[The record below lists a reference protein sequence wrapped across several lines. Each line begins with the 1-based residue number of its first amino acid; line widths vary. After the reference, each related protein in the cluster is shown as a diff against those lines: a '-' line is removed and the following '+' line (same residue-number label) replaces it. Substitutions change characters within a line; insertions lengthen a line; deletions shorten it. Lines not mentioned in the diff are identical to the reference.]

1 MASLKA
7 YVESQ
12 DFDDI
17 PSGVRPTEYFEKHE
31 SIQILDIDQRQ
42 CIFHVYTSNLS
53 EACMRENPVLVFIH
67 GGGFS
72 GMSWAQVAKLCTETG
87 LPIVAFDLF
96 GHGLSGYAPENSNAT
111 DDSGSQFQPP
121 QAKVKNFSITRFVDD
136 VIKILKN
143 ILVRKEHVGGEIAS
157 PPRIVLI
164 GHSMGGAI
172 ATHTMHAA
180 RVRLDDMVEVVGLVV
195 VDVVEGTAL
204 ASLPHMED
212 FIKKIPTDF
221 KTVDDGIEYVCNTM
235 LQVNGRASRETIKA
249 SVYSRLRF
257 CHNDKVYRWR
267 TNLIDTQPYWH
278 GWYKDMS
285 LHFLGNGDGNEGK
298 PRNMVKKLLV
308 VAGMDRLDTPLTI
321 AHMQGKFQYKNVP
334 NSGHVIHE
342 ENPHVFFDLLMN
354 FCTVQG
360 LFSHSKKALE
370 KKIQNAWTAV
380 TPLETGQNQ
389 K

>member
-1 MASLKA
+1 
-7 YVESQ
+7 
-12 DFDDI
+12 
-17 PSGVRPTEYFEKHE
+17 
-31 SIQILDIDQRQ
+31 
-42 CIFHVYTSNLS
+42 
-53 EACMRENPVLVFIH
+53 MRENPVLVFIH

-87 LPIVAFDLF
+87 LPIIAFDLIRAWSF
-96 GHGLSGYAPENSNAT
+96 WLRPGKFQCNGRQWVAVSATSGESEEFFYYT
-111 DDSGSQFQPP
+111 LRRRRDQD
-121 QAKVKNFSITRFVDD
+121 
-136 VIKILKN
+136 IKKHTG
-143 ILVRKEHVGGEIAS
+143 EGGKRWRGNAS

-298 PRNMVKKLLV
+298 SRNIVKKLLV

-354 FCTVQG
+354 FCKVQG

>member
-1 MASLKA
+1 MASLGA
-7 YVESQ
+7 STVSQ
-12 DFDDI
+12 GCNDTLK
-17 PSGVRPTEYFEKHE
+17 GVKPTEYFQKHE

-42 CIFHVYTSNLS
+42 CIFHVYTSNLHEN
-53 EACMRENPVLVFIH
+53 EARLKDNPILVFIH

-72 GMSWAQVAKLCTETG
+72 GMSWAQVAKICTERG

-96 GHGLSGYAPENSNAT
+96 GHGLSGYAPASSNVT
-111 DDSGSQFQPP
+111 GDNGSQFQPP
-121 QAKVKNFSITRFVDD
+121 QAKMKNFSITRFVDD

-143 ILVRKEHVGGEIAS
+143 ILAKGENVGVKNPS
-157 PPRIVLI
+157 PPRIILI

-172 ATHTMHAA
+172 ATHTMHGA
-180 RVRLDDMVEVVGLVV
+180 RLRLDGIVEVVGLVV

-212 FIKKIPTDF
+212 YIKKIPTDF
-221 KTVDDGIEYVCNTM
+221 KTVDDAIDYVCNSM
-235 LQVNGRASRETIKA
+235 LQAKGSASRETIKA

-257 CHNDKVYRWR
+257 CQNDKVYRWR
-267 TNLIDTQPYWH
+267 TNLIDTQPYWY

-285 LHFLGNGDGNEGK
+285 SHFLENGNGYEGK

-321 AHMQGKFQYKNVP
+321 AHMQGKFQYKNVL

-360 LFSHSKKALE
+360 LFSHSKEALE
-370 KKIQNAWTAV
+370 KKIRNAWTTD
-380 TPLETGQNQ
+380 TPLE
-389 K
+389 